1 MRLSCAIYAHLLE
14 GKQTMAKI
22 KLDIYDKFDKT
33 KIEKTLEVEGYDLM
47 MGTIDD
53 FVAIIDLDKINDRTE
68 VAKMAAKGYKQ
79 IKPLIMDIFPEL
91 QDEDYRNIKMND
103 LIRLIVQ
110 IGTSIMDNM
119 DILKSSKN

>member
-1 MRLSCAIYAHLLE
+1 
-14 GKQTMAKI
+14 MAMI
-22 KLDIYDKFDKT
+22 KLDIYDKHDKT
-33 KIEKTLEVEGYDLM
+33 KVEKTLEVEGYDLM

>member
-1 MRLSCAIYAHLLE
+1 
-14 GKQTMAKI
+14 MAKI
-22 KLDIYDKFDKT
+22 TLNIYDKNDKA
-33 KIEKTLEVEGYDLM
+33 KVAKTLETEGYDLM

-110 IGTSIMDNM
+110 IGTSIMENM

>member
-1 MRLSCAIYAHLLE
+1 MRKVYALYAQME
-14 GKQTMAKI
+14 DKQTMAKI
-22 KLDIYDKFDKT
+22 KLDIYNQHDKT
-33 KIEKTLEVEGYDLM
+33 KVEKTLEVEGYDLM